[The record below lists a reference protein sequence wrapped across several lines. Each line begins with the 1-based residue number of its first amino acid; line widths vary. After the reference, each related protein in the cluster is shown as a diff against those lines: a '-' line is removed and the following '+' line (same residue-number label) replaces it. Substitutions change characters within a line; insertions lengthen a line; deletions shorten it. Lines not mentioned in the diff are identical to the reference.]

1 MGNSNPLNFT
11 PQGIATKI
19 SALVQK
25 INKDKKP
32 KKHTQQNPLTLHQ
45 QNVTLLDCEVST
57 LHEEPYAKCTPG
69 N

>member
-25 INKDKKP
+25 INNNNNNKKP
-32 KKHTQQNPLTLHQ
+32 KKDILNKIP
-45 QNVTLLDCEVST
+45 
-57 LHEEPYAKCTPG
+57 
-69 N
+69 